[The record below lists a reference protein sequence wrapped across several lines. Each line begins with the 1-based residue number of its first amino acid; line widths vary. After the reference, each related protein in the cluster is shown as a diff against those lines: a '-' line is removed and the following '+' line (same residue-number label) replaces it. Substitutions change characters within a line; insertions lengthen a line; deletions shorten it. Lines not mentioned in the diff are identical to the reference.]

1 MISTEELVKKF
12 DNIYPVKFGKIK
24 TLKADGSIGEIPI
37 FDIDYEESERIRST
51 MTQEEKDNQ
60 RTAI

>member
-12 DNIYPVKFGKIK
+12 DNIYPVKFGIIK
-24 TLKADGSIGEIPI
+24 TQKADGSIGEIPI

>member
-24 TLKADGSIGEIPI
+24 TLKADCSIGEIPI
-37 FDIDYEESERIRST
+37 FDIDYEETERIRST